1 MKQFHLSNTLIPMH
15 RRDLTYEENNMVLE
29 SHMFLKQK
37 IYGNIKGQKVSG
49 DNKQYKYITK

>member
-1 MKQFHLSNTLIPMH
+1 MN